1 VNNEYRF
8 LNQYQPQTLVIATI
22 FCYWD
27 AISGLIFGVVAENAL
42 LGLITIV
49 GLALGGFGI
58 ANEKKWGYGLAV
70 VAAVVQVLLLI
81 ALVGG
86 DVLRFPLILN
96 LMFDGAL
103 VALLLHPQSREYQ
116 RIWFK

>member
-1 VNNEYRF
+1 VNDYKF

-27 AISGLIFGVVAENAL
+27 AIAGFLFGMIAQSFL
-42 LGLITIV
+42 LGMITIIA
-49 GLALGGFGI
+49 LAAGGFGI
-58 ANEKKWGYGLAV
+58 ANEKRWGYTLAV
-70 VAAVVQVLLLI
+70 GAAVFQVLMLFSV
-81 ALVGG
+81 AGG

-96 LMFDGAL
+96 FFFDGAL